1 MDSKIVLEVKEGQ
14 SSINFEPALSEE
26 SFIALINN
34 ALNTMPQALLNMLA
48 TVPILRPASNIEKE
62 HKLYVFQD
70 GDKGKME
77 NDLYKYRRHLYEQVA
92 AVFSQLLTTAFPDIE
107 YIEGCKQHQQAYCM
121 EHTEEEVAA
130 YKVDVEGITS
140 HVREHF
146 DEILKEVIGD
156 DEEESKNN

>member
-14 SSINFEPALSEE
+14 SGINFEPALSQE

-77 NDLYKYRRHLYEQVA
+77 NDLYKYRKHLYEQVA
-92 AVFSQLLTTAFPDIE
+92 AVFSQLLTAAFPDIE
-107 YIEGCKQHQQAYCM
+107 YIEGCKQHQQTYCM
-121 EHTEEEVAA
+121 EHTEEEVKL
-130 YKVDVEGITS
+130 YKADVEGIAS
-140 HVREHF
+140 HVRENF

-156 DEEESKNN
+156 DEEESENN

>member
-14 SSINFEPALSEE
+14 SGINFEPALSQE

-77 NDLYKYRRHLYEQVA
+77 NDLYKYRKHLYEQVA
-92 AVFSQLLTTAFPDIE
+92 AVFSQLLTAAFPDIE

-121 EHTEEEVAA
+121 DHNEEEVKL
-130 YKVDVEGITS
+130 YKADVESIVA
-140 HVREHF
+140 HIRENF

-156 DEEESKNN
+156 DEEESENN